1 MLPMA
6 AAQLR
11 HPVTL
16 LVLMESGD
24 FLRQRPASESVSS
37 NPPACGDIGNLDYLP
52 DFEIANAYRGVPA
65 SRHAEFVWQNAPS
78 LRLRLA
84 SFRKLT
90 LAPRALP
97 TIHLKRRMSS
107 SDLVTIFRS
116 EVIPT
121 AEMEAIAIQNLLESN
136 GISALLVG
144 DSVLPYL
151 PFEVK
156 VPAAEADRAKQLI
169 SEAEQA
175 GPAAAEAAELES
187 ER

>member
-1 MLPMA
+1 
-6 AAQLR
+6 
-11 HPVTL
+11 
-16 LVLMESGD
+16 
-24 FLRQRPASESVSS
+24 
-37 NPPACGDIGNLDYLP
+37 
-52 DFEIANAYRGVPA
+52 
-65 SRHAEFVWQNAPS
+65 
-78 LRLRLA
+78 
-84 SFRKLT
+84 
-90 LAPRALP
+90 
-97 TIHLKRRMSS
+97 MSS